1 MKQLLLALVNL
12 LKVKTIITL
21 TVMFCTAYGFMTG
34 KIETEVFMPIVTLVL
49 TFYFKKDDKGE

>member
-1 MKQLLLALVNL
+1 MKQALVNL

-21 TVMFCTAYGFMTG
+21 TVMFCTAYGFLTS

>member
-1 MKQLLLALVNL
+1 MKQALVNL

-21 TVMFCTAYGFMTG
+21 TVMFCTAYGFLTG